1 MRRIRKPVI
10 WMLGMGLLTLNIY
23 SQNPGQQA
31 ARNRMTPNERAEARQ
46 KQITEVLERVYQ
58 YLEKSTPAQIVHRES
73 GEAVNDLNQIDEM
86 SVLER
91 GDFGIT
97 TYEWGVTYSG
107 MLKVAEI
114 MGDARFADYTRT
126 RLQLVG
132 ESYPY
137 FRKVQ
142 EEHGRSGLRGLITPM
157 WLDDCGSMGA
167 AMMKASLFD
176 RELAS
181 TLRPVIDNAFDFV
194 MYKEY
199 RLEDGILA
207 RMRPTDNSV
216 WLDDMYMGITPIA
229 YMAKL
234 IEKEDPEKAASYY
247 DEAVR
252 QIELFTEYLW
262 IPEMNLFRHGWI
274 EKMEEHPSFY
284 WARANGWA
292 ILTICDVLDVLPHDH
307 QARES
312 IVDLLRKHIRGIAV
326 LQSGEGLWHQ
336 LLNRND
342 SYLETSATAM
352 FTYCIAHA
360 INEGWID
367 EMVYAPVAH
376 QGWNG
381 VVTKVNEVGQV
392 EDTCVGTGLDFTH
405 GFYYKRPVS
414 VYAAHGYGPV
424 LLAGAEMIRL
434 TRMSIQ

>member
-1 MRRIRKPVI
+1 MRI
-10 WMLGMGLLTLNIY
+10 LGKYLLLAFSLGLLILNVY
-23 SQNPGQQA
+23 PQNSRQQL
-31 ARNRMTPNERAEARQ
+31 ARVRMTPEERAEAQQ
-46 KQITEVLERVYQ
+46 KQIKEVLDRVYH
-58 YLEKSTPAQIVHRES
+58 YLDRSTPARIVDRETGRVIDNYS
-73 GEAVNDLNQIDEM
+73 KIDER

-91 GDFGIT
+91 GAFGIT

-114 MGDARFADYTRT
+114 TGDAQYADYTRE
-126 RLQLVG
+126 RLLLVG
-132 ESYPY
+132 ESYP
-137 FRKVQ
+137 FFKNVQ
-142 EEHGRSGLRGLITPM
+142 EEKGVSGLQGLITPK

-167 AMMKASLFD
+167 AMMKASIRD
-176 RELAS
+176 PALAK

-229 YMAKL
+229 YIAKL
-234 IEKEDPEKAASYY
+234 IEKEDPVKAASLYN
-247 DEAVR
+247 EAVR
-252 QIELFTEYLW
+252 QIQLFQKYLW
-262 IPEMNLFRHGWI
+262 VPEMNLFRHGWI
-274 EKMEEHPSFY
+274 EKMEEHPSFF

-292 ILTICDVLDVLPHDH
+292 ILTICDVLDLLPPNH

-312 IVDLLRKHIRGIAV
+312 IIALLKKHIRGIAA
-326 LQSGEGLWHQ
+326 LQSGDGLWHQ

-352 FTYCIAHA
+352 FTYCVAHA

-367 EMVYAPVAH
+367 GMVYAPVAQ
-376 QGWNG
+376 QGWKG
-381 VVTKVNEVGQV
+381 VITKVNEVGQV
-392 EDTCVGTGLDFTH
+392 EDTCVGTGLGFDH

-434 TRMSIQ
+434 SGKLIS

>member
-1 MRRIRKPVI
+1 MKIIGKYLLLAFC
-10 WMLGMGLLTLNIY
+10 LGLPILNIH
-23 SQNPGQQA
+23 SQNPGQQP
-31 ARNRMTPNERAEARQ
+31 ARIRMTPNERAEAQ
-46 KQITEVLERVYQ
+46 PKQIKEVLERVYL
-58 YLEKSTPAQIVHRES
+58 YLDRTTPARIVDRET
-73 GEAVNDLNQIDEM
+73 GKAICDYKQIDER

-107 MLKVAEI
+107 MLRVAEI
-114 MGDARFADYTRT
+114 TGDSRYSDYTRT

-132 ESYPY
+132 ESYPF

-142 EEHGRSGLRGLITPM
+142 EEKGVSGLRGLITPR

-167 AMMKASLFD
+167 AMMKASFGD
-176 RELAS
+176 PELAT

-199 RLEDGILA
+199 RLKDGILA

-234 IEKEDPEKAASYY
+234 IEKEDPVKAAFLYN
-247 DEAVR
+247 EAVR
-252 QIELFTEYLW
+252 QIELFQEYLW
-262 IPEMNLFRHGWI
+262 VPEMNLFRHGWI
-274 EKMEEHPSFY
+274 EKMEEHPSFF

-292 ILTICDVLDVLPHDH
+292 ILTICDVLDVLPPDH

-312 IVDLLRKHIRGIAV
+312 IIALLKKYIRGIAT

-367 EMVYAPVAH
+367 GMVYGPVA
-376 QGWNG
+376 QEGWNG
-381 VVTKVNEVGQV
+381 VTTKVNEMGQV
-392 EDTCVGTGLDFTH
+392 EDTCVGTGLGFEH
-405 GFYYKRPVS
+405 RFYYKRPVS

-434 TRMSIQ
+434 SKKSIQ

>member
-1 MRRIRKPVI
+1 MRI
-10 WMLGMGLLTLNIY
+10 LGKYLLLAFSLGLLILNVFP
-23 SQNPGQQA
+23 QNSRQQL
-31 ARNRMTPNERAEARQ
+31 ARVRMTPEERAEAQQ
-46 KQITEVLERVYQ
+46 KQIKEVLDRVYH
-58 YLEKSTPAQIVHRES
+58 YLDRSTPARIVNRETGKVIDNYS
-73 GEAVNDLNQIDEM
+73 QIDER

-91 GDFGIT
+91 GAFGIT

-107 MLKVAEI
+107 MLRVAEI
-114 MGDARFADYTRT
+114 TGDAQYADYTRE
-126 RLQLVG
+126 RLLLVG
-132 ESYPY
+132 ESYP
-137 FRKVQ
+137 FFKKVQ
-142 EEHGRSGLRGLITPM
+142 EEKGVSGLQGLITPK

-167 AMMKASLFD
+167 AMMKASIRD
-176 RELAS
+176 PALAK

-229 YMAKL
+229 YRAKL
-234 IEKEDPEKAASYY
+234 IEKEDPVKAASLYN
-247 DEAVR
+247 EAVR
-252 QIELFTEYLW
+252 QIQLFQKYLW
-262 IPEMNLFRHGWI
+262 VPEKNLFRHGWI
-274 EKMEEHPSFY
+274 EKMEEHPSFF
-284 WARANGWA
+284 WTRANGWA
-292 ILTICDVLDVLPHDH
+292 ILTICDVLDVLPPDH

-312 IVDLLRKHIRGIAV
+312 IIALLKKHIRGIAA
-326 LQSGEGLWHQ
+326 LQSGDGLWHQ

-352 FTYCIAHA
+352 FTYCMAHA

-367 EMVYAPVAH
+367 GMVYAPVAQ
-376 QGWNG
+376 QGWKG
-381 VVTKVNEVGQV
+381 VTTKVNEVGQV
-392 EDTCVGTGLDFTH
+392 EDTCVGTGLGFDH

-434 TRMSIQ
+434 SGKLIS

>member
-1 MRRIRKPVI
+1 MGKFLLSFFLI
-10 WMLGMGLLTLNIY
+10 GLLSFNIH
-23 SQNPGQQA
+23 SQLTGQQPS
-31 ARNRMTPNERAEARQ
+31 RVRTTPVERAEAQQ
-46 KQITEVLERVYQ
+46 KQIKEVLDRI
-58 YLEKSTPAQIVHRES
+58 YLYLDRSTPARIVDRES
-73 GEAVNDLNQIDEM
+73 GKVIDNYSQIDER

-91 GDFGIT
+91 GAFGIN

-107 MLKVAEI
+107 MLRVADI
-114 MGDARFADYTRT
+114 TGDARYADYTRE
-126 RLQLVG
+126 RMLMVG
-132 ESYPY
+132 KSYP
-137 FRKVQ
+137 FFKKVQ
-142 EEHGRSGLRGLITPM
+142 EVKGVSGLQGLITPK

-167 AMMKASLFD
+167 AMMKASIRD
-176 RELAS
+176 PALAK

-234 IEKEDPEKAASYY
+234 IEKEDPVKAACLYN
-247 DEAVR
+247 EAVK
-252 QIELFTEYLW
+252 QIELFQEYLW
-262 IPEMNLFRHGWI
+262 VPEMNLFRHGWI
-274 EKMEEHPSFY
+274 EKMEEHPSFF

-292 ILTICDVLDVLPHDH
+292 ILTISDVLDVLPPDH

-312 IVDLLRKHIRGIAV
+312 IIALLKKHIRGIAA
-326 LQSGEGLWHQ
+326 LQSGDGLWHQ

-360 INEGWID
+360 VNEGWID
-367 EMVYAPVAH
+367 EMVYAPVAQ

-381 VVTKVNEVGQV
+381 VVTKVNEAGQV
-392 EDTCVGTGLDFTH
+392 EDTCVGTGLGFEH

-424 LLAGAEMIRL
+424 LLAGAEMIKL
-434 TRMSIQ
+434 TRRSIQ

>member
-1 MRRIRKPVI
+1 MRRISQSI
-10 WMLGMGLLTLNIY
+10 MLILFMGILTHTVY
-23 SQNPGQQA
+23 PQTSGQQSGQ
-31 ARNRMTPNERAEARQ
+31 NRMTPNEMAEAQQ
-46 KQITEVLERVYQ
+46 KQIKEMLDRVYH
-58 YLEKSTPAQIVHRES
+58 YLDQCTPARIVHRES
-73 GEAVNDLNQIDEM
+73 GESVDNFKKIDTT

-107 MLKVAEI
+107 MLKVAEST
-114 MGDARFADYTRT
+114 GDEKYADYTYK
-126 RLQLVG
+126 RLRLVG

-142 EEHGRSGLRGLITPM
+142 EESGRSGLRGLITPK

-167 AMMKASLFD
+167 AMMKTSMQNQ
-176 RELAS
+176 ELAGI
-181 TLRPVIDNAFDFV
+181 LRPVVDNAFDFV

-199 RLEDGILA
+199 RLHDGILA
-207 RMRPTDNSV
+207 RLRPTENSV

-234 IEKEDPEKAASYY
+234 IENEDPEKAAAYY

-252 QIELFTEYLW
+252 QIELFKKYLW
-262 IPEMNLFRHGWI
+262 VPEKNLFRHGWI
-274 EKMEEHPSFY
+274 EKMKEHPSFY

-292 ILTICDVLDVLPHDH
+292 ILSICDVLDVLPRDH
-307 QARES
+307 MAREK
-312 IVDLLRKHIRGIAV
+312 IVALLKDHIRG
-326 LQSGEGLWHQ
+326 LSLTQSGEGLWHQ
-336 LLNRND
+336 LLDRND

-367 EMVYAPVAH
+367 GMVYTPVAH
-376 QGWNG
+376 QGWRG
-381 VVTKVNEVGQV
+381 ITTKINELGQV

-424 LLAGAEMIRL
+424 LLAGAEMIKL
-434 TRMSIQ
+434 IQNSIQ